1 MSILIGTS
9 GYSYEDWK
17 GYYYPKDIQ
26 KSDMLSFY
34 SKNFKTTE
42 INFTYYRMP
51 NPYIIN
57 RIASKVPDNFIF
69 SVKANS
75 LITHEREATYEDFG
89 VFIKGISPLIEREQL
104 ACILAQ
110 FPWSFKLSRKNLDY
124 IKYLRDNLI
133 DLPLVIE
140 FRNIS
145 WIKDEIF
152 NFLKQNNIGFCCVD
166 QPKLKGLIPQI
177 AEVTSETAYV
187 RFHGR
192 NTQKWWH
199 HKKAYERY
207 DYEYKQD
214 ELLEWIPKIKEM
226 DKKAK
231 KTLVYFN
238 NHYKS
243 KAVKSANLLLSLL

>member
-17 GYYYPKDIQ
+17 GNYYPSDIN
-26 KSDMLSFY
+26 KSDMLKFY

-57 RIASKVPDNFIF
+57 RIAQKVPDDFIF

-75 LITHEREATYEDFG
+75 IMTHEREAKSKDYDD
-89 VFIKGISPLIEREQL
+89 FIKGISPLIEREQL
-104 ACILAQ
+104 ASVLAQ
-110 FPWSFKLSRKNLDY
+110 FPWTFKFNSKNLDY
-124 IKYLRDNLI
+124 LKYLKENII

-145 WIKDEIF
+145 WINDETF
-152 NFLKQNNIGFCCVD
+152 EFLEQNELGFCCVD
-166 QPKLKGLIPQI
+166 QPKLRGLIPPVAKI
-177 AEVTSETAYV
+177 TSDIAYV

-192 NTQKWWH
+192 NSQKWWH

-214 ELLEWIPKIKEM
+214 ELLEWVPKIKEM
-226 DKKAK
+226 DKKAN
-231 KTLVYFN
+231 KTLIYFN

-243 KAVKSANLLLSLL
+243 KAVKAANLLLSLL